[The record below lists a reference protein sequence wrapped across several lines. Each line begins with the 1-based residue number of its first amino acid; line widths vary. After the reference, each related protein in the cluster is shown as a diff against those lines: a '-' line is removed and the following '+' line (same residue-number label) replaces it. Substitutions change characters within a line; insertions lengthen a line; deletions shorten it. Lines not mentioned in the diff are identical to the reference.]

1 MWWISSGAMTTA
13 DKLQASN
20 FSCSQKRRYEKR
32 RRRKRG
38 GRQRGGECEANVKQ
52 FR

>member
-20 FSCSQKRRYEKR
+20 FSCSQKRREIKEKKER
-32 RRRKRG
+32 
-38 GRQRGGECEANVKQ
+38 GRQRGEGGECEANVKQ

>member
-20 FSCSQKRRYEKR
+20 FSSSQKRR
-32 RRRKRG
+32 
-38 GRQRGGECEANVKQ
+38 GGEERGEGREEASVKQ
-52 FR
+52 M

>member
-20 FSCSQKRRYEKR
+20 FSCSQKRREGG
-32 RRRKRG
+32 G
-38 GRQRGGECEANVKQ
+38 GRREGKLEAGREKASVKQ
-52 FR
+52 M